1 MGGLLG
7 ARICLGQSP
16 LPDDDDL
23 GEQLSKGRGQLHRR
37 PSVRRLSL
45 FKLVGFEEGRL
56 LQVLLEGRGEPNY
69 HGILEPD
76 NSVCKLFR
84 LRKIGKNW

>member
-16 LPDDDDL
+16 LPDDDDDL

-45 FKLVGFEEGRL
+45 FKLAGFEGGRL
-56 LQVLLEGRGEPNY
+56 LQVLLEGEPNY
-69 HGILEPD
+69 HGILQPD
-76 NSVCKLFR
+76 NSVCKLFP
-84 LRKIGKNW
+84 LRKIGKNS